1 MQITFYSVMMSLLC
15 VSIAIIFIYFIRKN
29 VRLVLS
35 FDIRTIIFLY
45 SLCILRICIP
55 LEFKFTKV
63 INTPFLYNWMFPML
77 TNDIHNFPF
86 SLLEIILLLCGTV
99 SIVLL
104 IRLLYEYY
112 RIHKILSGLSS
123 VQNQT
128 FIHNIKDQYPEFE
141 NLENI
146 LISPMFQT
154 PMQIGFWKPVILLPD
169 HNFDENDLYYILKHE
184 QVHFENRDTWIKLL
198 INLWKCLF
206 WWFPFT
212 YLLCHGLD
220 ESLEVKCDLTVI
232 DTLTSDQK
240 KCYMDALLHV
250 YETQPVSSKENQ
262 LFKNKVS
269 AFYQPE
275 EELIF
280 RFQKMQKPAAKN
292 KSLFIFAI
300 FCALFISSYSFVFQA
315 YGQPEY
321 ENDSWTYFSSEN
333 TYIILNSNGIY
344 HLYVDDQLEATLDEN
359 SALQLIKNGI
369 SLKKETR

>member
-1 MQITFYSVMMSLLC
+1 
-15 VSIAIIFIYFIRKN
+15 
-29 VRLVLS
+29 
-35 FDIRTIIFLY
+35 
-45 SLCILRICIP
+45 
-55 LEFKFTKV
+55 
-63 INTPFLYNWMFPML
+63 MFPML

-123 VQNQT
+123 VQDQT

-169 HNFDENDLYYILKHE
+169 HDFDENDLYYILKHE

-240 KCYMDALLHV
+240 KCYMAALLHV

-280 RFQKMQKPAAKN
+280 RFQKMQKPVAKN

-369 SLKKETR
+369 SLKKEAK